1 VVEHPPGQ
9 LRRDR
14 LGGLPGDTTVRTG
27 HGESTTVGAEVPHL
41 EEWIV
46 RGH

>member
-1 VVEHPPGQ
+1 
-9 LRRDR
+9 
-14 LGGLPGDTTVRTG
+14 VRTG
-27 HGESTTVGAEVPHL
+27 HGDSTSIGEEAPHL